1 VLALL
6 VFGILPLMRGRKM
19 PVRLLILLMGLLLPF
34 TTGCGDRVRSGTDVP
49 GTTRS
54 YIVTVIGTTVG
65 ANGEQVRHTADVT
78 LVVQAAS

>member
-1 VLALL
+1 
-6 VFGILPLMRGRKM
+6 MRKRRIQ
-19 PVRLLILLMGLLLPF
+19 VRLLVLLVGLLLPF
-34 TTGCGDRVRSGTDVP
+34 ATGCGDRVRSGTDVP

-78 LVVQAAS
+78 LIVQAMS